1 MRPDRRNTR
10 GQAAVETAITLPTLI
25 FVLLGLLQ
33 LTLAHHARIAAEVA
47 AFRAARAGSLF
58 RGDCDEMKRAALLT
72 LVPTMPSPAAPTAAP
87 QTRYV
92 ETAREIVYSNL
103 PVTAVGRG
111 AGIPLVLLERRLGN
125 PRDRFDDHLAPGTP
139 PMSLHVKLTYLY
151 EARVPFANWIMS
163 RFWYAGQTGVR
174 WAETNPLMPV
184 GRDAAMPAVS
194 RSAANQVLNLVN
206 AGHAVDY
213 YVLPIVASWSTRMQS
228 DPFPNRG
235 LSEGGCAS
243 P

>member
-1 MRPDRRNTR
+1 MHPERSSQR

-58 RGDCDEMKRAALLT
+58 RGDCDEMERAALLA
-72 LVPTMPSPAAPTAAP
+72 LVPTMPSPASPGATP

-111 AGIPLVLLERRLGN
+111 AGIPLVMLERKLAN
-125 PRDRFDDHLAPGTP
+125 PRDRFDDPLAAGTP

-151 EARVPFANWIMS
+151 EARIPFANWIMS
-163 RFWYAGQTGVR
+163 RFWYAGQTGVQ

-184 GRDAAMPAVS
+184 GRDAKMPAVNRTS
-194 RSAANQVLNLVN
+194 TNQVLNFVN
-206 AGHAVDY
+206 TGHGVNY
-213 YVLPIVASWSTRMQS
+213 YVLPIVASWSTRMMS
-228 DPFPNRG
+228 DPFPSRG
-235 LSEGGCAS
+235 LSEGACGS